1 MTGLEHDHPVAGRER
16 VRQRRLPG
24 PSSRRRIDHDRI
36 LGLEDSFHPGD
47 DLLPEGPEFGAAMVN
62 RRHRDRPQH
71 PVGDI
76 GRPGNLQKMAA
87 GMHGGGVLHRDGAP
101 WNEGLRRTPNL
112 YCSLPHSRDA
122 IRLALARPWW
132 HYDAQHGEGLET
144 VAAELEMGAGRYR
157 DRHAGAELDRLLVL
171 PEFAP
176 YAPVA

>member
-24 PSSRRRIDHDRI
+24 PSSRRRIDHDHI

-101 WNEGLRRTPNL
+101 WKRGFAELLTYTVASHTPGTLYASASPGHGGIVTLSTVRAPRPSQRNWKRVPVGIVIDTPGPSSTVSSCCPNL
-112 YCSLPHSRDA
+112 RHM
-122 IRLALARPWW
+122 RP
-132 HYDAQHGEGLET
+132 
-144 VAAELEMGAGRYR
+144 
-157 DRHAGAELDRLLVL
+157 
-171 PEFAP
+171 
-176 YAPVA
+176 